1 MDLRVCEYC
10 GMEYSADAS
19 VCPICGRPATP
30 GAAVHPAETV
40 VDTGARTA
48 PKKGGKFA
56 AKKGSGGKKAAPVQK
71 PAEPGGNIYA
81 IPKWMMAAICVI
93 LGLAVAAGAVFAL
106 YQIGYLDQS
115 FVSLYF
121 QDESTAPIPKETE

>member
-93 LGLAVAAGAVFAL
+93 LGL
-106 YQIGYLDQS
+106 
-115 FVSLYF
+115 SL
-121 QDESTAPIPKETE
+121 IHI